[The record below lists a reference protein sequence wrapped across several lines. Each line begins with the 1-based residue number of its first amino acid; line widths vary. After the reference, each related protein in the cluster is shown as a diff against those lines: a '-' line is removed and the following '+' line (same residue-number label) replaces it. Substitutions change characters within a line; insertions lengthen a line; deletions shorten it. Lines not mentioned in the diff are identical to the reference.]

1 MTLAI
6 LVVAFGSLV
15 AAGIPLL
22 LGLSCV
28 FIALGI
34 IAPLSQIWP
43 VEESISS
50 VILLIG
56 LAVGVDYSMFYL
68 RRRME
73 ERDAGRPPAE
83 ALAVAAATSGRA
95 VLVSGLTVMIA
106 MAGMLL
112 AGNAV
117 FTSFGIGTM
126 IVVAVAV
133 LGSMTVLPAT
143 LSKLGDRVEK
153 GRVPVIAAHRHRSHE
168 NRAWSFVLDHTL
180 RRPVL
185 SLALGA
191 GLLLLLASP
200 ALHLQTVNTGVQG
213 LPRNLPIMKTYDRI
227 QAAFPGGP
235 LPAFVTVQAR
245 DVTSGSVD
253 GAIERL
259 RIDAVDTGLMSDP
272 TQVTVNPRRDLA
284 IVSIPLKGTGTDTTS
299 NRALTVLRDQIIP
312 DTLGAIPGVRAH
324 TTGLTAGSRDFNDT
338 MKAHLPLVFGF
349 VLSLAFLL
357 LLVTFRSIV
366 VPIKAIVL
374 NLLSV
379 AAAYGVLTWVFQ
391 EGHLQ
396 GLLGFTAIGGI
407 TAWLP
412 LFLFVILFGLSMDY
426 HVFILSRIREAVD
439 RGERTEQAVLHGIKS
454 TAGIVTSAAARDDR
468 RVLHLR
474 DPRRPGL
481 QDDGRRAG
489 RRRAGRRDGR
499 ARRAAAV
506 RDEAPRRV
514 ELVPAA
520 VAAMAARG
528 PARGTAAGADRGGRR
543 LRRAPH
549 QRHRPRASR
558 RLSRVGRWRPRR
570 SRARRGRGGWS
581 GSCRRSARCTG
592 TAGATS
598 AGTQAPAWRCG
609 RQRCPAVSRM
619 PAWRGCRR
627 SSASTRRRSPGS
639 PTGWRARSAKPR
651 WDRRRRARSSQRPR
665 SRRWRTGTSPAR
677 RGSQPCSRSRS
688 RRSCCSRGLFHLGFL
703 ADLLSRPVLV
713 GFTAAMSLVIIAA
726 QLPNLLGVSGV
737 STRTFQTTLGGL
749 GERRTGSTP
758 TSWRSASVRSS
769 RCSSYAGGARA
780 GRGSCSWSPRRRCWS
795 PLLGLEDVGARRRRC
810 AERTAGTGAS
820 VDRL

>member
-1 MTLAI
+1 MHRPNIAARAAAWSAAHTRLAILGWVGLVFLAFLLAGSVGENTLRQSQVGNGDSHRADQAIDRAGFPDRSDEQVLVQARGGMNASDPAFTAGVRDVVARLGRTPYVQDVRSPLDARNDNQVSRDGRSVVVTFKLLGKEDTAKDRVRGSLDATAAAQRAHPDLRIEQFGDASSNKALSEAFGRDFHHAEFLSLPITLAI

-22 LGLSCV
+22 LGLSSV

-68 RRRME
+68 RRRLE

-133 LGSMTVLPAT
+133 AGSITVLPAT
-143 LSKLGDRVEK
+143 LARLGDRVEK
-153 GRVPVIAAHRHRSHE
+153 GRVPIIAAHRHRSHE

-185 SLALGA
+185 SLVVGA
-191 GLLLLLASP
+191 GFLLVLASP
-200 ALHLQTVNTGVQG
+200 ALHLQTVNTGLQG
-213 LPRNLPIMKTYDRI
+213 LPRDLPIMKTYFRI

-245 DVTSGSVD
+245 DVTSPSVD

-259 RIDAVDTGLMSDP
+259 RVDAVTTGLMSDP
-272 TQVTVNPRRDLA
+272 TQVTVNPRKDLA
-284 IVSIPLKGTGTDTTS
+284 IVSIPLKGSGTDATS
-299 NRALTVLRDQIIP
+299 DRALTVLRDQIIP
-312 DTLGAIPGVRAH
+312 DTVGAIPGVRAH

-338 MKAHLPLVFGF
+338 MKRHLPLVFGF
-349 VLSLAFLL
+349 VLSLAFVL

-366 VPIKAIVL
+366 VPLKAIAL

-379 AAAYGVLTWVFQ
+379 AAAYGILTWVFQ

-396 GLLGFTAIGGI
+396 DLIGFRSVGGI

-454 TAGIVTSAAARDDR
+454 TAGIVTSAAVVMIAVFSIFGTLGALDFKMMGLGLAVA
-468 RVLHLR
+468 VLVDATVVRAVLLPSAMKLLGEWNWYLPRWLQWLPAVHLESPPPEPEF
-474 DPRRPGL
+474 DFGEIHV
-481 QDDGRRAG
+481 A
-489 RRRAGRRDGR
+489 
-499 ARRAAAV
+499 
-506 RDEAPRRV
+506 E
-514 ELVPAA
+514 PAA
-520 VAAMAARG
+520 
-528 PARGTAAGADRGGRR
+528 
-543 LRRAPH
+543 
-549 QRHRPRASR
+549 
-558 RLSRVGRWRPRR
+558 
-570 SRARRGRGGWS
+570 
-581 GSCRRSARCTG
+581 
-592 TAGATS
+592 
-598 AGTQAPAWRCG
+598 
-609 RQRCPAVSRM
+609 RQP
-619 PAWRGCRR
+619 
-627 SSASTRRRSPGS
+627 
-639 PTGWRARSAKPR
+639 
-651 WDRRRRARSSQRPR
+651 
-665 SRRWRTGTSPAR
+665 
-677 RGSQPCSRSRS
+677 
-688 RRSCCSRGLFHLGFL
+688 
-703 ADLLSRPVLV
+703 
-713 GFTAAMSLVIIAA
+713 
-726 QLPNLLGVSGV
+726 
-737 STRTFQTTLGGL
+737 QT
-749 GERRTGSTP
+749 
-758 TSWRSASVRSS
+758 
-769 RCSSYAGGARA
+769 
-780 GRGSCSWSPRRRCWS
+780 
-795 PLLGLEDVGARRRRC
+795 
-810 AERTAGTGAS
+810 
-820 VDRL
+820 

>member
-1 MTLAI
+1 MQRSLDATAAAQRAHPDLRIEQFGDASSNKALSAAFSSDFHRAEFLSLPVTLAI

-22 LGLSCV
+22 LGLSSV

-34 IAPLSQIWP
+34 IVPLSQIWP

-133 LGSMTVLPAT
+133 VGSMTVLPAT

-180 RRPVL
+180 RRPAL
-185 SLALGA
+185 SLVLGA

-213 LPRNLPIMKTYDRI
+213 LPRDLPIMKTYDRI

-259 RIDAVDTGLMSDP
+259 RIDAVSTGLMSDP

-312 DTLGAIPGVRAH
+312 DTLGAIPGVRA
-324 TTGLTAGSRDFNDT
+324 TPPPDRRSRDFNDT

-366 VPIKAIVL
+366 VPLKAIVL

-407 TAWLP
+407 TA
-412 LFLFVILFGLSMDY
+412 
-426 HVFILSRIREAVD
+426 
-439 RGERTEQAVLHGIKS
+439 
-454 TAGIVTSAAARDDR
+454 
-468 RVLHLR
+468 
-474 DPRRPGL
+474 
-481 QDDGRRAG
+481 
-489 RRRAGRRDGR
+489 
-499 ARRAAAV
+499 
-506 RDEAPRRV
+506 
-514 ELVPAA
+514 
-520 VAAMAARG
+520 
-528 PARGTAAGADRGGRR
+528 
-543 LRRAPH
+543 
-549 QRHRPRASR
+549 
-558 RLSRVGRWRPRR
+558 
-570 SRARRGRGGWS
+570 
-581 GSCRRSARCTG
+581 
-592 TAGATS
+592 
-598 AGTQAPAWRCG
+598 
-609 RQRCPAVSRM
+609 
-619 PAWRGCRR
+619 GCL
-627 SSASTRRRSPGS
+627 
-639 PTGWRARSAKPR
+639 
-651 WDRRRRARSSQRPR
+651 
-665 SRRWRTGTSPAR
+665 
-677 RGSQPCSRSRS
+677 C
-688 RRSCCSRGLFHLGFL
+688 
-703 ADLLSRPVLV
+703 
-713 GFTAAMSLVIIAA
+713 
-726 QLPNLLGVSGV
+726 
-737 STRTFQTTLGGL
+737 
-749 GERRTGSTP
+749 
-758 TSWRSASVRSS
+758 
-769 RCSSYAGGARA
+769 
-780 GRGSCSWSPRRRCWS
+780 SCS
-795 PLLGLEDVGARRRRC
+795 
-810 AERTAGTGAS
+810 
-820 VDRL
+820 

>member
-1 MTLAI
+1 MHRPNIAARAAAWSAAHSRLAILGWVALVVFAFVLAGAVGQNSLDPSQAGNGDSQRADLAIDRAGFPERVDEQVLVQARGSMRATDAAFAAGVRDVVARLERTRYVQDVRSPLDARNANQMSRDGRSALVTFKLLGKNDTAKDRVQRSLDATAAAQRAHPDLRIEQFGDASSNKALSAAFAKDFHRAEFLSLPVTLAI

-22 LGLSCV
+22 LGLSSV

-95 VLVSGLTVMIA
+95 VLVSGITVMIA

-133 LGSMTVLPAT
+133 AGSMTVLPAT

-153 GRVPVIAAHRHRSHE
+153 GRVPVIAKHRHRSHE

-200 ALHLQTVNTGVQG
+200 ALHLETVNTGVQG
-213 LPRNLPIMKTYDRI
+213 LPRDLPIMKTYDRI
-227 QAAFPGGP
+227 QTAFPGGP

-245 DVTSGSVD
+245 DVTSPSVD

-259 RIDAVDTGLMSDP
+259 RIDAVTTGLMSDP

-284 IVSIPLKGTGTDTTS
+284 IVSIPLKGTGTNSTS
-299 NRALTVLRDQIIP
+299 NRALSVLRDQIIP

-338 MKAHLPLVFGF
+338 MEAHLPLVIGF

-439 RGERTEQAVLHGIKS
+439 RGERTDQAVLHGIKS
-454 TAGIVTSAAARDDR
+454 TAGIVTSAAVVMIAVFSIFGTLGALDFKMMGVGLAVA
-468 RVLHLR
+468 VLIDATVVRAVLLPSAMKLLGEWNWYLPRWLQWLPELR
-474 DPRRPGL
+474 LEAPPPAPTAADVDFDQVPISASAARRP
-481 QDDGRRAG
+481 R
-489 RRRAGRRDGR
+489 
-499 ARRAAAV
+499 V
-506 RDEAPRRV
+506 R
-514 ELVPAA
+514 
-520 VAAMAARG
+520 
-528 PARGTAAGADRGGRR
+528 
-543 LRRAPH
+543 
-549 QRHRPRASR
+549 
-558 RLSRVGRWRPRR
+558 
-570 SRARRGRGGWS
+570 
-581 GSCRRSARCTG
+581 
-592 TAGATS
+592 
-598 AGTQAPAWRCG
+598 
-609 RQRCPAVSRM
+609 
-619 PAWRGCRR
+619 
-627 SSASTRRRSPGS
+627 
-639 PTGWRARSAKPR
+639 
-651 WDRRRRARSSQRPR
+651 
-665 SRRWRTGTSPAR
+665 
-677 RGSQPCSRSRS
+677 
-688 RRSCCSRGLFHLGFL
+688 
-703 ADLLSRPVLV
+703 
-713 GFTAAMSLVIIAA
+713 
-726 QLPNLLGVSGV
+726 
-737 STRTFQTTLGGL
+737 
-749 GERRTGSTP
+749 
-758 TSWRSASVRSS
+758 
-769 RCSSYAGGARA
+769 
-780 GRGSCSWSPRRRCWS
+780 
-795 PLLGLEDVGARRRRC
+795 
-810 AERTAGTGAS
+810 
-820 VDRL
+820 